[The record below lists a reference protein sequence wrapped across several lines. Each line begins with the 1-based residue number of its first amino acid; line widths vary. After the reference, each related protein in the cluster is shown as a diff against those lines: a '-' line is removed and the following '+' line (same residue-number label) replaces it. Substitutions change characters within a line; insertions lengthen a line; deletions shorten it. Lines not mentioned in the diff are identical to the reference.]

1 MDIFLGARDT
11 QFSGDCMPFMLQ
23 QSGNAFLG
31 SEKFSVKHDKLHL
44 MNAKRGQVEAIRG
57 GGKIL

>member
-1 MDIFLGARDT
+1 
-11 QFSGDCMPFMLQ
+11 MPFMLQ